1 MTIPRLDLQ
10 TVALVIRFK
19 NSISKQLD
27 FPIEETRFQSDS
39 QKVLKY
45 IANNDTRFP
54 AFVMNELNEIGLNST
69 SEQRR
74 YVPASQN
81 PTKFCTRFILFSK
94 SSFLQTWLNGQNPPE
109 KQVNSINQCR

>member
-27 FPIEETRFQSDS
+27 FPIEETRFQSNL

-54 AFVMNELNEIGLNST
+54 AFVINELNEIGLNST

-94 SSFLQTWLNGQNPPE
+94 SKFLQTWLNGQNPPE